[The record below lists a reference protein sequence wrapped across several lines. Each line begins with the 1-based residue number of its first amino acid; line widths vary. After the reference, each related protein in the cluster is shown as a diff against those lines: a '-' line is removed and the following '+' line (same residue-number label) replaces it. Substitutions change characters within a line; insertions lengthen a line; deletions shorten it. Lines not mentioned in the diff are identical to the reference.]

1 MSNFGKKFL
10 KEVYMSENYKIRV
23 GITHGD
29 PNGIGY
35 EVILKALEDNR
46 MSDLCTPILY
56 GSGKLVAHY
65 RKLLG
70 LQQIQFQTMQDAE
83 EDIKDGHYGLINV
96 IGENFHVE
104 PGTES
109 PEAGAAALAAL
120 DRAVTDL
127 LDDKIDVL
135 VTAPI
140 NKHSIQSD
148 DFRFAGHTEYLAQ
161 RSGDAGNELMILTS
175 DRIRVALV
183 TTHISVNEIAPHLS
197 VENILR
203 KTELL
208 NKSLKEDF
216 GIVCPRIAVL
226 SLNPHAGDSGVI
238 GEEEKEIIRPAIEKA
253 REKNIQAFGP
263 YAADGFFGN
272 GLYKKFDATLAM
284 YHDQG
289 LIPFKTIAMDSGV
302 NFTAGLGFVRTSPD
316 HGTAF
321 DIAGQNLAS
330 EESFRNA
337 IYEAI
342 DIFRNR
348 ERYEEMTSNP
358 LKKQY
363 FNKGKDNVVL
373 DLSE

>member
-1 MSNFGKKFL
+1 MFL
-10 KEVYMSENYKIRV
+10 KEIIMSENYKIRV

-35 EVILKALEDNR
+35 EIILKALEDNR
-46 MSDLCTPILY
+46 LTDLCTPIIY

-70 LQQIQFQTMQDAE
+70 LPQVSFQT
-83 EDIKDGHYGLINV
+83 IKDADEEIKEGNYGLINV
-96 IGENFHVE
+96 IGEEFHVE
-104 PGTES
+104 PGKETA
-109 PEAGAAALAAL
+109 EAGAAAFAAL
-120 DRAVTDL
+120 NQAVTDI

-148 DFRFAGHTEYLAQ
+148 EFHFPGHTEYLAQ
-161 RSGDAGNELMILTS
+161 RSGQSGEELMILTS
-175 DRIRVALV
+175 DRIRVALA
-183 TTHISVNEIAPHLS
+183 TTHVSVADVASGLTTEGIF
-197 VENILR
+197 R
-203 KTELL
+203 KIEQL
-208 NKSLKEDF
+208 NRSLKQDF
-216 GIVCPRIAVL
+216 GIVYPRIAVL
-226 SLNPHAGDSGVI
+226 ALNPHAGDEGVI
-238 GEEEKEIIRPAIEKA
+238 GSEEKDIIRPAIDKA
-253 REKNIQAFGP
+253 YSKKIQAYGP
-263 YAADGFFGN
+263 YPADGFFGN
-272 GLYKKFDATLAM
+272 GLYKKFDAVLAM

-302 NFTAGLGFVRTSPD
+302 NFTAGLDFVRTSPD

-321 DIAGQNLAS
+321 DIVGQNVAS
-330 EESFRNA
+330 EESLRNA

-342 DIFRNR
+342 DIYRKR
-348 ERYEEMTSNP
+348 ESYEEMTSNP

-363 FNKGKDNVVL
+363 FDKGKDNVVL